1 MRRKK
6 ESIAVKPLLPN
17 WQERCN
23 AKFIMTFRVKI
34 ADRPGMFRSTLD
46 ARAKV

>member
-1 MRRKK
+1 MP
-6 ESIAVKPLLPN
+6 KPLPN

-34 ADRPGMFRSTLD
+34 EDRPSIFRSTLD